1 MKRFTIMIRRK
12 HLYYSFL
19 FIVSTF
25 CLMLTSCEKDFEWEL
40 PLAFTQKKLILSS
53 GTGTTH
59 ILVYATKDWN
69 AHFVEKVDWASVDRL
84 SGKENSEIIFSYA
97 ANYGVNRK
105 VQLAFETEE
114 HLRDTITLVQSGEI
128 SSSDARLIINEQTVE
143 IPASTTTL
151 DLTLDTNLKYDL
163 YRIKNLV
170 TYDSGNPEENW
181 IEKVAYYDS
190 EKFNIKLAANPT
202 YEPRVAQV
210 RLAISIPAN
219 TIDGAPKIVTT
230 SATITQLGKE

>member
-1 MKRFTIMIRRK
+1 MKRFTIMIRKK

-19 FIVSTF
+19 LIVSVCSF
-25 CLMLTSCEKDFEWEL
+25 LLTSCEKDFEWEL
-40 PLAFTQKKLILSS
+40 PLAFTQKNLILSS

-59 ILVYATKDWN
+59 ILVYATKNWN
-69 AHFVEKVDWASVDRL
+69 AHFVEKVDWASIDRL

-128 SSSDARLIINEQTVE
+128 SSSDARLIINEPTVE
-143 IPASTTTL
+143 IPASTTKF
-151 DLTLDTNLKYDL
+151 DLGLNTNLKYDL
-163 YRIKNLV
+163 HRVKYLV
-170 TYDSGNPEENW
+170 TYNSENPEENW
-181 IEKVAYYDS
+181 IEEVSHDS
-190 EKFNIKLAANPT
+190 ENMYIKLAANPT
-202 YEPRVAQV
+202 YEPRVAQI

-219 TIDGAPKIVTT
+219 TINGSPKVVTT
-230 SATITQLGKE
+230 STTITQLGKE

>member
-1 MKRFTIMIRRK
+1 MIRRK
-12 HLYYSFL
+12 YLYHSL
-19 FIVSTF
+19 LLIISTF
-25 CLMLTSCEKDFEWEL
+25 SFILTSCEKDFEWEL
-40 PLAFTQKKLILSS
+40 PLAFTQKNLILSS

-59 ILVYATKDWN
+59 ILVYATKNWN
-69 AHFVEKVDWASVDRL
+69 AHFVEKVDWASIDRL

-143 IPASTTTL
+143 TPASTTSL
-151 DLTLDTNLKYDL
+151 DLELDAILKYAV
-163 YRIKNLV
+163 YRIRYLV
-170 TYDSGNPEENW
+170 TYSSENPEENW
-181 IEKVAYYDS
+181 IEEISYDS
-190 EKFNIKLAANPT
+190 EKLHIKLAANPA
-202 YEPRVAQV
+202 YEPRSAQV

-219 TIDGAPKIVTT
+219 TINGGQKVVTT
-230 SATITQLGKE
+230 STTITQLGKE